1 MELAYYHHK
10 VNVQLAEQDTERL
23 KESLEMRKVKENL
36 TLTLALENW
45 KKSAI
50 KFSMKVPHYSIL

>member
-36 TLTLALENW
+36 TLTLALEN
-45 KKSAI
+45 
-50 KFSMKVPHYSIL
+50 